1 MFFIPRKSFVIA
13 ASVFMYVISLF
24 VVSSSRIELE
34 TSIKCATLHHDDIV
48 KRQTARTTRAI
59 HGSHWKPRWDSNP
72 RPFCLIL
79 LYLFAPCRQTLET
92 PQTRRSNARSRAAQF
107 ALSEEVQT
115 PTVSRKPSTT
125 PILAGLE
132 PADTSADSSLAD
144 YLNSSASE
152 SDHRR
157 GLSGGGMICTC
168 DL

>member
-1 MFFIPRKSFVIA
+1 
-13 ASVFMYVISLF
+13 MYVISLF

-34 TSIKCATLHHDDIV
+34 TLIKCATLHQNDIA
-48 KRQTARTTRAI
+48 KGKLFYHLNYPALTGWDWART
-59 HGSHWKPRWDSNP
+59 SN
-72 RPFCLIL
+72 LSA
-79 LYLFAPCRQTLET
+79 LFYSTHSAPWWQTLET

-125 PILAGLE
+125 PILAELE

-157 GLSGGGMICTC
+157 GLSSGGETRTP

>member
-1 MFFIPRKSFVIA
+1 MLFLFLWYRLRELNSKPQL
-13 ASVFMYVISLF
+13 SVLPYTITIFTKGKPFYHLNYPAPTGWDWTRTSNLSTLF
-24 VVSSSRIELE
+24 YSTHS
-34 TSIKCATLHHDDIV
+34 
-48 KRQTARTTRAI
+48 
-59 HGSHWKPRWDSNP
+59 
-72 RPFCLIL
+72 
-79 LYLFAPCRQTLET
+79 APWWQTLKT

-132 PADTSADSSLAD
+132 PAATSADSSLAD